1 MKKEYRINL
10 KSWRSYLKYFRGYFP
25 LLTASIFLS
34 AVQAVPIIGIT
45 YLIREAFDEAI
56 SQNDLRLLIYY
67 GIFLIGLSILTAG
80 ITLWSRFITIKA
92 TKSAIH
98 RFSADLLTR
107 CYTYSRSYYSQAD
120 LGRLHSS
127 IVQDTRRLDSLSYVL
142 ISVMLPA
149 FVTSFAICM
158 MLAFYNWILFLILA
172 FFLPLIILTSRPT
185 GKRIREVTKEYNR
198 SYDTFSKGMLFV
210 LQMMDFTRIQAAE
223 DYEIDRQNK
232 YLKTVEKTGGKT
244 IWLSNVYSLLQNTLV
259 IIAGMVIM
267 VVGGIFVINNNL
279 SIGELISFFFGVSI
293 LRRYQGNI
301 SAAFPILISGNQ
313 SLETLLD
320 VIRVKDRRPYT
331 GQKQISFKGKI
342 EFQEVTFQY
351 TNVPLIRDVSFA
363 INIGDTVALIGPNG
377 SGKSTVVN
385 LLLGFYRPDSG
396 IVKADGIPLDELD
409 IVNLRKQI
417 GVVTQKPFQFSGT
430 IRDNITYGFKEIE
443 NEQVDQAVKLAMLN
457 DFLTDLPQGLDT
469 IIGED
474 GVLLSGGQRQKIALA
489 RAVLRQPTFLILDE
503 PTSHLDRD
511 AIQNLITSLSRL
523 PNAPTMLLISHDR
536 MIVDFCKHVFELR
549 NHNIL
554 LSSTS
559 PAKRKI

>member
-1 MKKEYRINL
+1 
-10 KSWRSYLKYFRGYFP
+10 
-25 LLTASIFLS
+25 
-34 AVQAVPIIGIT
+34 
-45 YLIREAFDEAI
+45 
-56 SQNDLRLLIYY
+56 
-67 GIFLIGLSILTAG
+67 
-80 ITLWSRFITIKA
+80 
-92 TKSAIH
+92 
-98 RFSADLLTR
+98 
-107 CYTYSRSYYSQAD
+107 
-120 LGRLHSS
+120 
-127 IVQDTRRLDSLSYVL
+127 
-142 ISVMLPA
+142 MLPA

-198 SYDTFSKGMLFV
+198 SYD
-210 LQMMDFTRIQAAE
+210 E